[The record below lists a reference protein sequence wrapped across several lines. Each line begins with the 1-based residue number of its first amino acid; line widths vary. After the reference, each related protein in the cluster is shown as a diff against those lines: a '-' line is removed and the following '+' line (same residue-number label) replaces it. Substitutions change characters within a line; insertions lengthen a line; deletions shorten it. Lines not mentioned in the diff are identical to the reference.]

1 MSESTITSRLQVQLD
16 RLRAGQDTARGD
28 LISLA
33 YERLTILAHR
43 IFREGFPKL
52 RTAIETGDVV
62 NATYLRLMRALA
74 DVCPETPRDFF
85 RLAALQ
91 IRRVLLDLVRE
102 REGRDGTRPTPVN
115 NLGEASRTPV
125 EPAETTLDPARL
137 ALWEEFHEAVEK
149 LPAEEREAFELV
161 WYHGLSQDEAAEIL
175 GVDKSTVKRRCRRAR
190 EKLANVIPDG
200 AD

>member
-1 MSESTITSRLQVQLD
+1 VSESTITSRLQVQLD
-16 RLRAGQDTARGD
+16 RLRAGEDGARGD

-33 YERLTILAHR
+33 YERLTILARR
-43 IFREGFPKL
+43 IFHEGFPKL
-52 RTAIETGDVV
+52 RPSIETGDVV
-62 NATYLRLMRALA
+62 NAAYLRLLRALA

-102 REGRDGTRPTPVN
+102 REGRDGMRPTAVQAPEDESQVS
-115 NLGEASRTPV
+115 A

-137 ALWEEFHEAVEK
+137 ALWEEFHRAVEK
-149 LPAEEREAFELV
+149 LPGDEREAFELV
-161 WYHGLSQDEAAEIL
+161 WYHGLSQEEAAEIL

-190 EKLANVIPDG
+190 EKLASVVPEG